1 MVGQWHEG
9 GNGWEI
15 AFMKWLVN
23 GTTDHIL
30 EFQDYIV
37 KWLASGMAEL
47 YLNTKIALWIGWP
60 MAWIGNGWEI
70 TPLIQWLPLG
80 CWWQ

>member
-15 AFMKWLVN
+15 AFVQRLVI

-37 KWLASGMAEL
+37 KWLASGMEEL
-47 YLNTKIALWIGWP
+47 ILEFQDCIVD
-60 MAWIGNGWEI
+60 
-70 TPLIQWLPLG
+70 
-80 CWWQ
+80 